1 VGHVPCARARHFRKG
16 KERPPSALRPHPQEP
31 QLFLIHSLSD
41 LQFFDNHKCIRRA
54 TLLHQVSTMTPPQ
67 DKLEANV
74 PLMTDD
80 EQVRQLHL
88 GTAEVVH

>member
-1 VGHVPCARARHFRKG
+1 M
-16 KERPPSALRPHPQEP
+16 
-31 QLFLIHSLSD
+31 D
-41 LQFFDNHKCIRRA
+41 LETQNQDPASC
-54 TLLHQVSTMTPPQ
+54 STMTPPQ

>member
-54 TLLHQVSTMTPPQ
+54 TLLHQVSTRIWTSKHRTKTLPRAAP
-67 DKLEANV
+67 
-74 PLMTDD
+74 
-80 EQVRQLHL
+80 
-88 GTAEVVH
+88 